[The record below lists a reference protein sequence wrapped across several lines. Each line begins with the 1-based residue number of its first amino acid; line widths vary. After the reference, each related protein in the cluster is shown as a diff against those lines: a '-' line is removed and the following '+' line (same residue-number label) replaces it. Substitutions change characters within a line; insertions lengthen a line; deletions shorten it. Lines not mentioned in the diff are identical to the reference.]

1 MKEMYNRKKKFKQ
14 QTNSI
19 PNNKQKKD
27 QDEIE
32 TELKSIKKNKVA
44 NLVFNKNIVNKL
56 LILSLDQGL

>member
-14 QTNSI
+14 QTNSR